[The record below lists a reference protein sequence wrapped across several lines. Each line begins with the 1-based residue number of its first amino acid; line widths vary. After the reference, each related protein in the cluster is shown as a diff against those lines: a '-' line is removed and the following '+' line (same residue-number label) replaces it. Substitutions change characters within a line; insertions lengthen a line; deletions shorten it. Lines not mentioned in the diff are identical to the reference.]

1 MIARILHEVLKA
13 RQGKLRKE
21 MLKARKD
28 IGYSYFLR
36 YLLTFMIC
44 FVEAIHRER
53 YKSVTFSA
61 GDKCQVR
68 VILVCHQ
75 SSETATLA

>member
-13 RQGKLRKE
+13 RLGKLRKE

-28 IGYSYFLR
+28 IGNFNFNLLR

-75 SSETATLA
+75 SS

>member
-28 IGYSYFLR
+28 IGLR

-75 SSETATLA
+75 SS